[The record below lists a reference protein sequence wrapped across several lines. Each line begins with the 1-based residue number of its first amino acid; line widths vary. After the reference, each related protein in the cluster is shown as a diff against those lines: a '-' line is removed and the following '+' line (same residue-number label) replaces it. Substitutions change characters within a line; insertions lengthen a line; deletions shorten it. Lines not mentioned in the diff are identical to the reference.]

1 MDSRE
6 KRNPPHV
13 KFLLLRNAKQEMKEK
28 LIKRNVSP
36 KFVNTKTKMNVTK
49 AEYEIVKYGNTFAFG
64 FVLDILKQEKKKKKI
79 VANKILKTQKPY
91 IPK

>member
-1 MDSRE
+1 M
-6 KRNPPHV
+6 
-13 KFLLLRNAKQEMKEK
+13 
-28 LIKRNVSP
+28 
-36 KFVNTKTKMNVTK
+36 NTKTKMNMTK

-64 FVLDILKQEKKKKKI
+64 FVLDILKQGKKKKKI